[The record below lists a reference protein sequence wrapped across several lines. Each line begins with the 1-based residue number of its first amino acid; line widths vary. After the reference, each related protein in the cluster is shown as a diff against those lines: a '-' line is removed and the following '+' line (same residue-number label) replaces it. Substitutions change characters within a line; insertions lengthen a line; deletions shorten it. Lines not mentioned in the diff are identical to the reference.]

1 VSGKCSASTIWIF
14 RVRSMET
21 YLKTEIRRFQSRH
34 QWNCKLLSPKIS
46 RPTSNDYSDPAKQ
59 NARLGR
65 VDIIELRKC
74 LLLSMLATFPSSPS
88 HGHRFRRRR
97 RRGHDDRWLTA
108 ICFDR
113 VNDSWP
119 QRHDITT
126 RSWGPTSYDWF
137 CQLNSRRTSK
147 NWIAQ
152 IILRLQSSDW
162 I

>member
-1 VSGKCSASTIWIF
+1 MRVPYESFGLEAWRLIWKPKYVDFSRGISETVSYCRRKF
-14 RVRSMET
+14 RV
-21 YLKTEIRRFQSRH
+21 H
-34 QWNCKLLSPKIS
+34 
-46 RPTSNDYSDPAKQ
+46 DYSDPAKQ

-152 IILRLQSSDW
+152 IILRLQSSD
-162 I
+162 